1 MIRNVQHSLARL
13 LGEAYID
20 AVCRA
25 RAALTGRSYEELSAL
40 AHEPVDFYPEAFAA
54 RQEELMALV
63 GTQVTPA
70 FPDELDGAPTDSY
83 PAAQHS
89 AAAPLGGLGSA
100 AKSVREG
107 FQKRRFVRRSLGFCP
122 AERG

>member
-1 MIRNVQHSLARL
+1 MIRNVQHSLASL

-25 RAALTGRSYEELSAL
+25 RAALTGQSYEELSAL
-40 AHEPVDFYPEAFAA
+40 AHEPVDFYPKAFAA

-70 FPDELDGAPTDSY
+70 FPDELDGAPTGSY
-83 PAAQHS
+83 RAAQHS
-89 AAAPLGGLGSA
+89 AAAPLGGLGEIGRA
-100 AKSVREG
+100 HV
-107 FQKRRFVRRSLGFCP
+107 
-122 AERG
+122 

>member
-1 MIRNVQHSLARL
+1 MIRNVQHSLASL

-54 RQEELMALV
+54 RQE
-63 GTQVTPA
+63 
-70 FPDELDGAPTDSY
+70 
-83 PAAQHS
+83 
-89 AAAPLGGLGSA
+89 
-100 AKSVREG
+100 
-107 FQKRRFVRRSLGFCP
+107 
-122 AERG
+122 